1 MNTDILHTPSFH
13 PPGRERVVILGA
25 GQFGQ
30 AALALLNQENL
41 HILAFGDNKESLWGT
56 HIHGFA
62 VMSVKESLALSP
74 DLLLIS
80 VADAVRS
87 ESLASQARSL
97 GFSGPI
103 LYMSRLHQYFDVR
116 SAVLWR
122 LGESLKS
129 RGVPGALAELG
140 VYKGDTAWKLNT
152 LFPDRKLYLFDTFRG
167 FDARDVKKE
176 KKRGL
181 SRAEEGDFSDT
192 SPEAVLARLPFRE
205 QAVIRQGYFPDTS
218 IGLEDERF
226 ALVSLDADLFAP
238 ILAGLAFFYPRLNP
252 GGAIL
257 LHDFGSQRFPGA
269 ARAVAEYEKTH
280 GPLPLVPLCDLHG
293 SAVILRP

>member
-1 MNTDILHTPSFH
+1 M
-13 PPGRERVVILGA
+13 
-25 GQFGQ
+25 
-30 AALALLNQENL
+30 
-41 HILAFGDNKESLWGT
+41 
-56 HIHGFA
+56 
-62 VMSVKESLALSP
+62 
-74 DLLLIS
+74 
-80 VADAVRS
+80 
-87 ESLASQARSL
+87 
-97 GFSGPI
+97 
-103 LYMSRLHQYFDVR
+103 
-116 SAVLWR
+116 
-122 LGESLKS
+122 
-129 RGVPGALAELG
+129 PGALAELG

-167 FDARDVKKE
+167 FDARDVEKE